1 MSQPALVSSFFWN
14 WGNGVVFDAKFIT
27 SAVVGALTTAVTV
40 QRNLS
45 EISEAHSKPAR
56 KLENKK
62 VAELLDML
70 AKVPPGA
77 SFSGWRKELEL
88 QIAQSLRELDALR
101 TKESKLAE
109 GPNHDLTLMQRLFVL
124 FPPHAPSIWI
134 IHALAYA
141 FIAGGPLVI
150 LMLVLFGIGDAGS
163 IGDVMVM
170 FVFGSLAFRTWA
182 LAERKWAMESLK
194 RADGSDQRIRAE
206 SGPLQALFVL
216 RKSRGWRMLV
226 AQICMWTC
234 VFCAVESL
242 EDIFL
247 SGLDASKAATQGE
260 QTGRTTTTNT
270 GSPQPKHQP
279 LEAPDAAKR
288 ARHDAKSGLLLLLT
302 SLLGAGICRAWAAAE
317 LLHGSA
323 TPHPAFT
330 KAIFPVP
337 KRGASKAW
345 LLTASYFATMAV
357 LIVSVVAWSLIFNDT
372 LDRAEFAFV
381 SLAAC
386 IACHRL
392 LSFLGYVA
400 DNSKENKSTALAQS
414 ALKLTAN

>member
-45 EISEAHSKPAR
+45 EISGAHSKPAR

-88 QIAQSLRELDALR
+88 QIAQSIGELDALR

-124 FPPHAPSIWI
+124 FPPHDPRIW
-134 IHALAYA
+134 
-141 FIAGGPLVI
+141 
-150 LMLVLFGIGDAGS
+150 IGDAGF

-170 FVFGSLAFRTWA
+170 FVFGSFAFRAWA

-194 RADGSDQRIRAE
+194 RADGSDQRTEAE

-234 VFCAVESL
+234 LFCAVESL

-372 LDRAEFAFV
+372 LDRAEFA
-381 SLAAC
+381 
-386 IACHRL
+386 
-392 LSFLGYVA
+392 
-400 DNSKENKSTALAQS
+400 
-414 ALKLTAN
+414 

>member
-56 KLENKK
+56 KLENTK

-70 AKVPPGA
+70 AKVPPGD
-77 SFSGWRKELEL
+77 SFSACRKELEL
-88 QIAQSLRELDALR
+88 QIAQSIGELDALR

-124 FPPHAPSIWI
+124 FPPHDPRIWI
-134 IHALAYA
+134 IHALAYV

-150 LMLVLFGIGDAGS
+150 LMLVLFGIGDAGF

-170 FVFGSLAFRTWA
+170 FVFGSFAFRAWA

-194 RADGSDQRIRAE
+194 RADGSDQRTEAE
-206 SGPLQALFVL
+206 SGPFQTLFVL

-234 VFCAVESL
+234 LFCAVESL

-247 SGLDASKAATQGE
+247 SALDANKVATQGE
-260 QTGRTTTTNT
+260 QTGKATLANT
-270 GSPQPKHQP
+270 GSPGPKGESDP
-279 LEAPDAAKR
+279 AKEARD
-288 ARHDAKSGLLLLLT
+288 DAKSGLLLLLT

-317 LLHGSA
+317 WLHASS
-323 TPHPAFT
+323 PYPAFT
-330 KAIFPVP
+330 KPFFSVP
-337 KRGASKAW
+337 KLR
-345 LLTASYFATMAV
+345 T
-357 LIVSVVAWSLIFNDT
+357 
-372 LDRAEFAFV
+372 
-381 SLAAC
+381 
-386 IACHRL
+386 
-392 LSFLGYVA
+392 
-400 DNSKENKSTALAQS
+400 
-414 ALKLTAN
+414 

>member
-1 MSQPALVSSFFWN
+1 MLEPGLVSSTIWN

-27 SAVVGALTTAVTV
+27 SAVVGALGTAVTV

-45 EISEAHSKPAR
+45 EISSHSTSAR

-70 AKVPPGA
+70 AKVPPGD
-77 SFSGWRKELEL
+77 SFSACRKELEL

-101 TKESKLAE
+101 AKESKLAE
-109 GPNHDLTLMQRLFVL
+109 GPNHGLTLMQRLFVL
-124 FPPHAPSIWI
+124 FPPHNPSVWI

-141 FIAGGPLVI
+141 FIVGGPLVI
-150 LMLVLFGIGDAGS
+150 LMLALFGIGDAGS

-170 FVFGSLAFRTWA
+170 VVFGGLAFRAWA

-194 RADGSDQRIRAE
+194 RADGSDQRIQAE
-206 SGPLQALFVL
+206 SGPLQVLFVL
-216 RKSRGWRMLV
+216 KKSRSWRMLV

-234 VFCAVESL
+234 LFCAVESL

-247 SGLDASKAATQGE
+247 SALDANKAATQVE
-260 QTGRTTTTNT
+260 QM
-270 GSPQPKHQP
+270 
-279 LEAPDAAKR
+279 EARYA
-288 ARHDAKSGLLLLLT
+288 AKSGLLLFLT

-317 LLHGSA
+317 WRHGSPSLHA
-323 TPHPAFT
+323 AFI
-330 KAIFPVP
+330 KVIFFVP
-337 KRGASKAW
+337 KRGTWKAR
-345 LLTASYFATMAV
+345 LLITSYVAAMAA
-357 LIVSVVAWSLIFNDT
+357 LIVSVVKWSLIFKDS

-381 SLAAC
+381 VLAVG
-386 IACHRL
+386 IACNRL

-400 DNSKENKSTALAQS
+400 DSSKESKSAALAQP
-414 ALKLTAN
+414 AAA

>member
-1 MSQPALVSSFFWN
+1 MSQLALVSSYFWN

-45 EISEAHSKPAR
+45 EISEAHFKPAK

-70 AKVPPGA
+70 AKVPPGD
-77 SFSGWRKELEL
+77 SFSACRKELEL

-109 GPNHDLTLMQRLFVL
+109 GSNHDLTLMQRLFVL
-124 FPPHAPSIWI
+124 FPPHDPGIWI
-134 IHALAYA
+134 IHALAYV

-150 LMLVLFGIGDAGS
+150 LMLVLFGIGDAGI

-170 FVFGSLAFRTWA
+170 FVFGSLAFRAWA
-182 LAERKWAMESLK
+182 LAERKWAMQSLK
-194 RADGSDQRIRAE
+194 RADGSDQRIQAE
-206 SGPLQALFVL
+206 SGPLQTLCVL

-247 SGLDASKAATQGE
+247 SGLDASKAATQVE
-260 QTGRTTTTNT
+260 QT
-270 GSPQPKHQP
+270 Q
-279 LEAPDAAKR
+279 
-288 ARHDAKSGLLLLLT
+288 ARHDATSGLLLLLT

-317 LLHGSA
+317 WLHGSPP
-323 TPHPAFT
+323 PHPAFT
-330 KAIFPVP
+330 KAIFPVA
-337 KRGASKAW
+337 KLGTSKAW
-345 LLTASYFATMAV
+345 LLTASYVAAMAV
-357 LIVSVVAWSLIFNDT
+357 LIVSVVAWPLIFKDS
-372 LDRAEFAFV
+372 LDRVEFAFV
-381 SLAAC
+381 ALAAC
-386 IACHRL
+386 IACNRL
-392 LSFLGYVA
+392 LTFVGYVA
-400 DNSKENKSTALAQS
+400 HNSKENKSTALAQS
-414 ALKLTAN
+414 AAA

>member
-1 MSQPALVSSFFWN
+1 MSEPTLVSSTFWN

-27 SAVVGALTTAVTV
+27 SAVVGALGTAVTV

-45 EISEAHSKPAR
+45 EITGHSTPAR

-70 AKVPPGA
+70 AKVPPGD
-77 SFSGWRKELEL
+77 SFSACRKELEL

-101 TKESKLAE
+101 AKESKLAE
-109 GPNHDLTLMQRLFVL
+109 GPNHGLTLMQRLFVL
-124 FPPHAPSIWI
+124 FPPHDPSIWI

-141 FIAGGPLVI
+141 FIVGCPLVI

-170 FVFGSLAFRTWA
+170 FVFGGLAFRAWA

-194 RADGSDQRIRAE
+194 RADGSDQRIQAE

-234 VFCAVESL
+234 LFCAVESL

-247 SGLDASKAATQGE
+247 SALDANKVATQGE
-260 QTGRTTTTNT
+260 QTGKATLANT
-270 GSPQPKHQP
+270 GSPGPKGESDP
-279 LEAPDAAKR
+279 AKEAR
-288 ARHDAKSGLLLLLT
+288 ADAKSGLLLLLT

-317 LLHGSA
+317 WLHGS
-323 TPHPAFT
+323 PSSHPAFT
-330 KAIFPVP
+330 KAIFPVL
-337 KRGASKAW
+337 KRGTWKAR
-345 LLTASYFATMAV
+345 LLITSYVAAMAA
-357 LIVSVVAWSLIFNDT
+357 LIVLVVKWSLIFKDS

-381 SLAAC
+381 LLAVC
-386 IACHRL
+386 IACNRL

-400 DNSKENKSTALAQS
+400 DNSKENKSATLAQS
-414 ALKLTAN
+414 AAA

>member
-1 MSQPALVSSFFWN
+1 MLQLALLSSYFWN

-45 EISEAHSKPAR
+45 EISEARSKPAR

-62 VAELLDML
+62 VAELIDML
-70 AKVPPGA
+70 AKVPPGD
-77 SFSGWRKELEL
+77 SFSACRKELEL

-124 FPPHAPSIWI
+124 FPPHDPSIWI
-134 IHALAYA
+134 IHALAYV
-141 FIAGGPLVI
+141 FIAGGPPVI
-150 LMLVLFGIGDAGS
+150 LMLVLFGIGDAGI

-170 FVFGSLAFRTWA
+170 FVFGCLAFRAWA
-182 LAERKWAMESLK
+182 LAERKWATQSLK
-194 RADGSDQRIRAE
+194 WADGSDQRIHAE
-206 SGPLQALFVL
+206 SGPLQTLFVL

-247 SGLDASKAATQGE
+247 SGLDASKAATQVE
-260 QTGRTTTTNT
+260 QRGRTPPASA

-279 LEAPDAAKR
+279 LEAPDAMKQ

-317 LLHGSA
+317 WLHGSSP
-323 TPHPAFT
+323 PHPALT
-330 KAIFPVP
+330 KAIFPVA
-337 KRGASKAW
+337 KLGTSKAW
-345 LLTASYFATMAV
+345 LLTASYVAAVAV
-357 LIVSVVAWSLIFNDT
+357 LIVSVVAWSLIFKDS

-381 SLAAC
+381 ALAAC
-386 IACHRL
+386 VACNRL
-392 LSFLGYVA
+392 LTFLGYVA
-400 DNSKENKSTALAQS
+400 TNSKENKSAALAQS
-414 ALKLTAN
+414 AAA

>member
-45 EISEAHSKPAR
+45 EISEAHFKPAK

-70 AKVPPGA
+70 AKVPPGD
-77 SFSGWRKELEL
+77 SFSACRKELEL

-101 TKESKLAE
+101 TKESNLAE

-124 FPPHAPSIWI
+124 FPPHDPRIWI
-134 IHALAYA
+134 IHALAYV
-141 FIAGGPLVI
+141 FIAGGPLVV
-150 LMLVLFGIGDAGS
+150 LMMVLFGGISDAGI

-170 FVFGSLAFRTWA
+170 FVFGSFAFRAWA
-182 LAERKWAMESLK
+182 LAERKWAMESLN
-194 RADGSDQRIRAE
+194 RAAGSDQGIQAE
-206 SGPLQALFVL
+206 CGSFQALFVL

-247 SGLDASKAATQGE
+247 SGLDASKAATQVE
-260 QTGRTTTTNT
+260 HTAKATLANT
-270 GSPQPKHQP
+270 SSPEPKHQP
-279 LEAPDAAKR
+279 LEAPDALKQ

-317 LLHGSA
+317 WLHGSP

-330 KAIFPVP
+330 KAILPVP

-345 LLTASYFATMAV
+345 LLTASYAAGMAA
-357 LIVSVVAWSLIFNDT
+357 LIVSVVAWSLPIFNDR
-372 LDRAEFAFV
+372 LDRVEFAFV

-392 LSFLGYVA
+392 LTFLGYVA
-400 DNSKENKSTALAQS
+400 DNSKENKSAALAQS
-414 ALKLTAN
+414 AVV

>member
-1 MSQPALVSSFFWN
+1 MSEPTLVSSYFWN
-14 WGNGVVFDAKFIT
+14 WGHGVVFDAKFIT
-27 SAVVGALTTAVTV
+27 SAVVGALGTAVTV

-45 EISEAHSKPAR
+45 EISEGRFKPAR
-56 KLENKK
+56 TLENKK

-70 AKVPPGA
+70 AKVPSED
-77 SFSGWRKELEL
+77 SFSACRKELEL

-101 TKESKLAE
+101 AKESMLAQ
-109 GPNHDLTLMQRLFVL
+109 GPNHDLTLMQRLFVV
-124 FPPHAPSIWI
+124 FPPCDPSAWI

-170 FVFGSLAFRTWA
+170 FVFGSLAFRGWA

-194 RADGSDQRIRAE
+194 GGDGSDPRIQAK

-234 VFCAVESL
+234 LFCAVESF

-247 SGLDASKAATQGE
+247 SALDASKAAGQVQQSGKATLTNIASGE
-260 QTGRTTTTNT
+260 
-270 GSPQPKHQP
+270 PKRQP
-279 LEAPDAAKR
+279 LEGPDAAKE
-288 ARHDAKSGLLLLLT
+288 ARDNAESGLLLLLT

-317 LLHGSA
+317 WLHGSPP
-323 TPHPAFT
+323 PHPAFT

-337 KRGASKAW
+337 KLGTLKAW
-345 LLTASYFATMAV
+345 FLTAGYVAAIAV
-357 LIVSVVAWSLIFNDT
+357 LIMSVVAWSLIFKDS

-386 IACHRL
+386 IACNRL

-400 DNSKENKSTALAQS
+400 DNFKENKSAALAQ
-414 ALKLTAN
+414 AAAV

>member
-1 MSQPALVSSFFWN
+1 MSQLALVSSYFWN

-45 EISEAHSKPAR
+45 EISEAHFKPAK

-70 AKVPPGA
+70 TKVPPGD
-77 SFSGWRKELEL
+77 SFSACRKELEL

-124 FPPHAPSIWI
+124 FPAHDPGIWI
-134 IHALAYA
+134 IHALAYV

-150 LMLVLFGIGDAGS
+150 LMLVLFGIGDAGI

-170 FVFGSLAFRTWA
+170 FVFGSLAFRAWA
-182 LAERKWAMESLK
+182 LAERKWAMQSLK
-194 RADGSDQRIRAE
+194 RADGSDQRIQAE
-206 SGPLQALFVL
+206 SGPLQTLFVL

-247 SGLDASKAATQGE
+247 SGLDASKAAT
-260 QTGRTTTTNT
+260 
-270 GSPQPKHQP
+270 HQP
-279 LEAPDAAKR
+279 LEAPDALKQAQ
-288 ARHDAKSGLLLLLT
+288 HDAKSGLLLLLT

-317 LLHGSA
+317 WLHGSP
-323 TPHPAFT
+323 PHPAFT
-330 KAIFPVP
+330 KAILPVP
-337 KRGASKAW
+337 KRGTSKAW
-345 LLTASYFATMAV
+345 LLTASYVAPMAV
-357 LIVSVVAWSLIFNDT
+357 LVVWVVA
-372 LDRAEFAFV
+372 R
-381 SLAAC
+381 
-386 IACHRL
+386 
-392 LSFLGYVA
+392 
-400 DNSKENKSTALAQS
+400 
-414 ALKLTAN
+414 

>member
-1 MSQPALVSSFFWN
+1 MSQLALVSSYFWN
-14 WGNGVVFDAKFIT
+14 WGNGVIFDAKFIT

-45 EISEAHSKPAR
+45 EISEAHFKPAK

-70 AKVPPGA
+70 TKVPPGD
-77 SFSGWRKELEL
+77 SFSACRKELEL

-124 FPPHAPSIWI
+124 FPPHDPGIWI
-134 IHALAYA
+134 IHALAYV

-150 LMLVLFGIGDAGS
+150 LMLVLFGIGDAGI

-170 FVFGSLAFRTWA
+170 FVFGSLAFRAWA
-182 LAERKWAMESLK
+182 LAERKWAMQSLK
-194 RADGSDQRIRAE
+194 RADGSDQRIQAE
-206 SGPLQALFVL
+206 SGPLQTLFVL

-226 AQICMWTC
+226 AQICLWTS

-247 SGLDASKAATQGE
+247 SGLDASKAATQVA
-260 QTGRTTTTNT
+260 QT
-270 GSPQPKHQP
+270 Q
-279 LEAPDAAKR
+279 
-288 ARHDAKSGLLLLLT
+288 ARHDATSGLLLLLT

-317 LLHGSA
+317 WLHGSPP
-323 TPHPAFT
+323 THPHPAFT
-330 KAIFPVP
+330 KAIFPLA
-337 KRGASKAW
+337 KLGTSKAW
-345 LLTASYFATMAV
+345 LLTASYVAAMAV
-357 LIVSVVAWSLIFNDT
+357 LIVSVVAWSLIFKDS
-372 LDRAEFAFV
+372 LDRVEFAFV
-381 SLAAC
+381 AFAAC
-386 IACHRL
+386 IACNRL
-392 LSFLGYVA
+392 LTFVGYVA
-400 DNSKENKSTALAQS
+400 HNSKENKSTALAQS
-414 ALKLTAN
+414 AAA

>member
-1 MSQPALVSSFFWN
+1 MSEPALVSSTIWN

-27 SAVVGALTTAVTV
+27 SAVVGALGTAVTV

-45 EISEAHSKPAR
+45 EISSHSTSAR

-62 VAELLDML
+62 IAELLDML
-70 AKVPPGA
+70 AKVPPGD
-77 SFSGWRKELEL
+77 SFSACRKELEL

-101 TKESKLAE
+101 AKESKLAE
-109 GPNHDLTLMQRLFVL
+109 GPNHGLTIMQRLFVL
-124 FPPHAPSIWI
+124 FPPHDPGIWI

-141 FIAGGPLVI
+141 FIVGGPLVI
-150 LMLVLFGIGDAGS
+150 LMLVLFGIGDASS

-170 FVFGSLAFRTWA
+170 VVFGGLAFRAWA

-194 RADGSDQRIRAE
+194 LADGSLQRIQPE

-234 VFCAVESL
+234 LFCAVESL

-247 SGLDASKAATQGE
+247 SALDANKAAKQGE
-260 QTGRTTTTNT
+260 QIGKPTLANT
-270 GSPQPKHQP
+270 SSPVPKGKSSADPAQR
-279 LEAPDAAKR
+279 ARDDAKR
-288 ARHDAKSGLLLLLT
+288 GFLLFLT

-317 LLHGSA
+317 WLHGSPSA
-323 TPHPAFT
+323 HLAFT
-330 KAIFPVP
+330 KAIFPLP
-337 KRGASKAW
+337 KQGTSKAW
-345 LLTASYFATMAV
+345 LLFTSYVAAMTV
-357 LIVSVVAWSLIFNDT
+357 LITSVVTWSLIFNDL

-386 IACHRL
+386 IACNRL
-392 LSFLGYVA
+392 LSFLGFVA
-400 DNSKENKSTALAQS
+400 DNSTENKSAALAQS
-414 ALKLTAN
+414 AAA